1 LSEFRDAG
9 ITILL
14 VEQNVRNALQLAQRA
29 YVLRQGEIVLEGMS
43 ATLLA
48 KENELRRHLTIREQK
63 ASRGDM

>member
-1 LSEFRDAG
+1 LC
-9 ITILL
+9 
-14 VEQNVRNALQLAQRA
+14 
-29 YVLRQGEIVLEGMS
+29 QGEIVLEGMS

>member
-1 LSEFRDAG
+1 
-9 ITILL
+9 

>member
-9 ITILL
+9 ITIFL